1 MGSYTAGYHA
11 AMKDNIDRIL
21 TEQPEYLVLCYQ
33 YMKSLQAGAFDSE
46 LVNAIFQEW
55 ERHTVTIYDAY
66 LFSLIW
72 TGLYHGEILWTS
84 IEIGAEPLKNS
95 AREQNNRLLQ
105 SLSAKS
111 WVQRH
116 PVQNSTK
123 STKLK
128 FNGRF
133 WGGNDIGD
141 GYVEWEQPLAVGVV
155 SPLYGEIEIEAP
167 PTRAPLEVGYTSIS
181 TTMYHLNLER
191 SLARLPY
198 HSQSI
203 YIFYCTDKWPDIRE
217 MY

>member
-21 TEQPEYLVLCYQ
+21 TEQPEYLALCYQ
-33 YMKSLQAGAFDSE
+33 YMKSLQVGAFDAE

-55 ERHTVTIYDAY
+55 E
-66 LFSLIW
+66 
-72 TGLYHGEILWTS
+72 
-84 IEIGAEPLKNS
+84 
-95 AREQNNRLLQ
+95 
-105 SLSAKS
+105 
-111 WVQRH
+111 
-116 PVQNSTK
+116 
-123 STKLK
+123 
-128 FNGRF
+128 
-133 WGGNDIGD
+133 
-141 GYVEWEQPLAVGVV
+141 QPLVVGVA

-191 SLARLPY
+191 SLARWPY

-217 MY
+217 I